1 MQLGSRQRVQIE
13 NAVKKAWMDGYKVG
27 HCNGRI
33 NALDDMEIKI
43 GILRKGKGFKEKFEG
58 SADTLEKLFSQIDKP
73 LTQKV
78 KK

>member
-27 HCNGRI
+27 HHNGRRK
-33 NALDDMEIKI
+33 ALDDMETKI
-43 GILRKGKGFKEKFEG
+43 DILRKGNGFKEKLEG
-58 SADTLEKLFSQIDKP
+58 TDGTLEKLFLQIDKP